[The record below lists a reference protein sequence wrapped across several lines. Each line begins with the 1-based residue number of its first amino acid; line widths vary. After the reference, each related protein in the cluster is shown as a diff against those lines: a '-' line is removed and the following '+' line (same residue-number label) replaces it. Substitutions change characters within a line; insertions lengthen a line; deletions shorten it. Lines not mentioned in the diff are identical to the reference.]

1 MNKETDT
8 NLFFFFF
15 GRFSFRTEVS
25 RNVFRTA
32 LQYVGD
38 IMGAY
43 CSHMEEKTSIIVI
56 VVKCMVTSASF
67 DLPYLVKYNFLLSKY
82 VNSS

>member
-1 MNKETDT
+1 MD
-8 NLFFFFF
+8 
-15 GRFSFRTEVS
+15 
-25 RNVFRTA
+25 
-32 LQYVGD
+32 
-38 IMGAY
+38 AY